1 MALISVKDVSLSYGG
16 LPLLDH
22 AELHVERGERV
33 CLLGV
38 NGTGKS
44 SLLRLIARESN
55 PDKGEISYAQGIRV
69 TRLPQQVPTHLQGRV
84 FDIVCPDPDDEKQ
97 TLEARQIISRLH
109 LDPAADFGTLS
120 GGTRRRVLLAQA
132 LLGSPDVVLLDE
144 PTNHLDLESIAWLEA
159 FLLQYCRTFLFVTH
173 DRAFLRRMATRVIE
187 LDRGR
192 LNNWHCDYDTFL
204 IRKEEAL
211 HVEAREWEELDRRRE
226 KEEAWR
232 RQGVKARTVRNQGRV
247 RALEALREQCRQR
260 RKHAGDVQ
268 MVIQEAE
275 RTGTI
280 VLKADNVNFAYGQ
293 PADGAKPDAAKSLSE
308 NPLGHDMAG
317 SVLSA
322 RREPGANTRS
332 GLGPG
337 EEHRGRAEDAVPAAG
352 GLSSHALPGTKTQAI
367 MVPVDFR
374 IGSKRLIHD
383 FTTRI
388 ARGDKVG
395 ILGPN
400 GCGKTTLLRLLLES
414 AEESGGLAPQT
425 GRIVRG
431 TNLKIAYSD
440 QLRAQLDENQSLMQN
455 VAQGQEFVMIGSTR
469 RHVIGYLEDFLFAP
483 DRARQPVRSLSGG
496 ERNRLLLARLFAQPS
511 NVLELDEPTNDLYL
525 DTLELLE
532 DKLAAYAGTVLLVS
546 HDRTFLNNVVTEV
559 LVFEKHPP
567 DDATLW
573 LGPDDGW
580 YVNEYVGGYDDWL
593 KSRIEPPE
601 PPAAEPRAGSVRRNT
616 AAPKRRLNDKER
628 KELANLPGH
637 IEAME
642 AEQEQW
648 YGRMADPA
656 FYKQPAAEIA
666 HAQERAQALT
676 DELEVAYQRWG
687 QLEAMV
693 ASSANA

>member
-1 MALISVKDVSLSYGG
+1 
-16 LPLLDH
+16 
-22 AELHVERGERV
+22 
-33 CLLGV
+33 
-38 NGTGKS
+38 
-44 SLLRLIARESN
+44 
-55 PDKGEISYAQGIRV
+55 
-69 TRLPQQVPTHLQGRV
+69 
-84 FDIVCPDPDDEKQ
+84 
-97 TLEARQIISRLH
+97 
-109 LDPAADFGTLS
+109 
-120 GGTRRRVLLAQA
+120 
-132 LLGSPDVVLLDE
+132 
-144 PTNHLDLESIAWLEA
+144 
-159 FLLQYCRTFLFVTH
+159 
-173 DRAFLRRMATRVIE
+173 VIE
-187 LDRGR
+187 LDRGK

-293 PADGAKPDAAKSLSE
+293 PADGTKPDA
-308 NPLGHDMAG
+308 G
-317 SVLSA
+317 
-322 RREPGANTRS
+322 
-332 GLGPG
+332 
-337 EEHRGRAEDAVPAAG
+337 
-352 GLSSHALPGTKTQAI
+352 
-367 MVPVDFR
+367 
-374 IGSKRLIHD
+374 KRLIHD
-383 FTTRI
+383 FSTRI
-388 ARGDKVG
+388 TRGDKVG

-414 AEESGGLAPQT
+414 PEESGGLAPQT

-440 QLRAQLDENQSLMQN
+440 QLRAQLDESQSLMQN
-455 VAQGQEFVMIGSTR
+455 VAQGQEFVMIGNTR

-511 NVLELDEPTNDLYL
+511 NVLVLDEPTNDLDL

-601 PPAAEPRAGSVRRNT
+601 PPAAEPKAGSVRRNT
-616 AAPKRRLNDKER
+616 SAPKRRLNDKER